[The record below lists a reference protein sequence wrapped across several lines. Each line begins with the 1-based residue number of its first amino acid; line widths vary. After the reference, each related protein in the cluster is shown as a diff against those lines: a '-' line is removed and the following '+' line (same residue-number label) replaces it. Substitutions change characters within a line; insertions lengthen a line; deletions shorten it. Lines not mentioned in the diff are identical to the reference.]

1 MKDLKNCF
9 FCISDPGAPFLADLM
24 EELDSENVTLYTI
37 DPDRAFPVGPIPD
50 NSYTITDNITGVNF
64 ARLHDTGYM
73 AYLPKG
79 RTALSHRIS
88 DTECV
93 IEGFDEIT
101 ADFVEKMYQRKR
113 RLPWLIAETERTLIR
128 ELTLDDIDALFA
140 LYEDSEIKRYIP
152 PLLPTKEEE
161 RDFQKAYI
169 EKMYGF
175 FGYGFWNVID
185 KKTGALMG
193 RAGFSSRE
201 GFNGIELGYLLSE
214 PYRKHGIATEVCNE
228 LIRYAR
234 EILGLDSLNAFIRP
248 DNLPS
253 IRFAE
258 KLGFTPTSESVEVDS
273 HTLTR
278 FIMQI

>member
-1 MKDLKNCF
+1 MNDLKNCF
-9 FCISDPGAPFLADLM
+9 FCISDPDTPFLTELM
-24 EELDSENVTLYTI
+24 EELVSENVTLYTI

-50 NSYTITDNITGVNF
+50 NSYTITDNMTGVNF
-64 ARLHDTGYM
+64 ARLHDTGYI
-73 AYLPKG
+73 AYLPEG
-79 RTALSHRIS
+79 RTALNGHIS

-113 RLPWLIAETERTLIR
+113 QLPWLITETERTLIR

-140 LYEDSEIKRYIP
+140 LYEDPDIKRFIP

-175 FGYGFWNVID
+175 FGYGFWNIID
-185 KKTGALMG
+185 KTTGALMG
-193 RAGFSSRE
+193 RAGFSNRE
-201 GFNGIELGYLLSE
+201 GFSDPEIGYLLSE
-214 PYRKHGIATEVCNE
+214 PYRKQGIATEVCTALLN
-228 LIRYAR
+228 YAR
-234 EILGLDSLNAFIRP
+234 DILGFTDINAFIRP

-253 IRFAE
+253 VRFAE
-258 KLGFTPTSESVEVDS
+258 KLGFIPTNESVKVDD
-273 HTLTR
+273 HTLTKYIKR
-278 FIMQI
+278 I

>member
-1 MKDLKNCF
+1 
-9 FCISDPGAPFLADLM
+9 M
-24 EELDSENVTLYTI
+24 EELVSENVTLYTI

-50 NSYTITDNITGVNF
+50 NSYTITDNMTGVNF
-64 ARLHDTGYM
+64 ARLHDTGYI
-73 AYLPKG
+73 AYLPEG
-79 RTALSHRIS
+79 RTALNGHIS

-113 RLPWLIAETERTLIR
+113 QLPWLITETERTLIR

-140 LYEDSEIKRYIP
+140 LYEDPDIKRFIP

-175 FGYGFWNVID
+175 FGYGFWNIID
-185 KKTGALMG
+185 KTTGALMG
-193 RAGFSSRE
+193 RAGFSNRE
-201 GFNGIELGYLLSE
+201 GFSDPEIGYLLSE
-214 PYRKHGIATEVCNE
+214 PYRKQGIATEVCTALLN
-228 LIRYAR
+228 YAR
-234 EILGLDSLNAFIRP
+234 DILGFTDINSFIRP

-253 IRFAE
+253 VRFAE
-258 KLGFTPTSESVEVDS
+258 KLGFTPTNESIEVDG

-278 FIMQI
+278 FIIHFDG